1 MWNFTILHE
10 WGHSSSTV
18 HNISPFPFSFYQMK
32 SHSECHQMRTI
43 RGGWYG
49 YYSCAPDVGTSMTQL
64 IRKGLDLVCFEIN
77 VLPQHVIMRRTAGA
91 LQEEWAGSLPSCLYS
106 KSNQRSQNRR
116 LVRSLAFRDRR
127 RGEGGGM
134 RPPGLVN

>member
-64 IRKGLDLVCFEIN
+64 IRKGLDLVFFEIN
-77 VLPQHVIMRRTAGA
+77 VVPQHVIMRRTAGA
-91 LQEEWAGSLPSCLYS
+91 LQEEWAGSLASCLYS
-106 KSNQRSQNRR
+106 KSNQRSQIRR
-116 LVRSLAFRDRR
+116 LV
-127 RGEGGGM
+127 
-134 RPPGLVN
+134 